1 MKLRET
7 TSSDTGHDAPQD
19 QQRGKQIGLIAALAV
34 VALVI
39 VGGVA
44 ALNVGHD
51 NATPTTNA
59 PVSAPSHGDS
69 TATGFD
75 VPATDVF
82 GRRVDTPRN
91 TAGQPLTQTG
101 RGRTSTDPDWLTGA
115 PVLPTQGG
123 WQRVAGASV
132 PFSTS
137 DGPTRVADGV
147 AAGWAHTPQ
156 GAALAAVYAG
166 YQVNARPGS
175 RTVRERL
182 IINPAKG
189 LREFESNKAA
199 GRLPDQ
205 LPENLTRYF
214 VAPDAFRIDSYA
226 EDMAVVAIATR
237 GVDNNGAPAWTA
249 TQIVM
254 VWDGGDWR
262 LQPPPGATPPQ
273 HVISTLTGGWIKW

>member
-1 MKLRET
+1 MKRREKP
-7 TSSDTGHDAPQD
+7 TSETDHDAPNGER
-19 QQRGKQIGLIAALAV
+19 RGRHVGLIAALAV
-34 VALVI
+34 VAMVV

-44 ALNVGHD
+44 ALSMRHD
-51 NATPTTNA
+51 KADTTASA
-59 PVSAPSHGDS
+59 PASAPSHGDS

-75 VPATDVF
+75 LPVTNVF

-91 TAGQPLTQTG
+91 SGGQPLPQTG
-101 RGRTSTDPDWLTGA
+101 TGRTAGDPDWLTGA
-115 PVLPTQGG
+115 PVLPAQGG

-166 YQVNARPGS
+166 YQVNARPGD

-182 IINPAKG
+182 IVNSDKG
-189 LREFESNKAA
+189 LREFEANKAA
-199 GRLPDQ
+199 GRIANQ
-205 LPENLTRYF
+205 LPEKVTRFF

-226 EDMAVVAIATR
+226 DDMAVVAIATR
-237 GVDNNGAPAWTA
+237 GVDDNGSPAWTA

-273 HVISTLTGGWIKW
+273 HVISTLTGGWTSW